1 MSDLGQISFYAAV
14 PVAAMMT
21 GGVIAAFYPPGKR
34 LSSGIQH
41 FAAGVVFAVVAA
53 ELLPEVRRQHAS
65 VEMAVSFSLGVALML
80 TLRILAKRLESRK
93 RKGGS
98 LPWGLITAVGLDV
111 LIDGLLLG
119 VGSAVGGGVGFLLTI
134 ALGVELMSLGLAMAA
149 QIAKE
154 SGRNKG
160 RNIAVICGIAAVFAA
175 GAVVGGLLLQGISME
190 WLGMMLSFGC
200 AAFLYLVTE
209 ELLVEAHQGAE
220 SPVIAA
226 IFFVGFLAIFLL
238 DMVNGSS

>member
-1 MSDLGQISFYAAV
+1 MSGLWQTVVYTAA
-14 PVAAMMT
+14 PVAAMVT

-53 ELLPEVRRQHAS
+53 ELLPDVKKQHAP

-80 TLRILAKRLESRK
+80 ALRILATRLECRES
-93 RKGGS
+93 KGGS
-98 LPWGLITAVGLDV
+98 LPWGLVAAVGLDV

-119 VGSAVGGGVGFLLTI
+119 VGFAVGGGVGVLLAI
-134 ALGVELMSLGLAMAA
+134 ALGVELLSLGLATAA

-154 SGRNKG
+154 SDGNKS
-160 RNIAVICGIAAVFAA
+160 RNIAVICGIAAVFAV
-175 GAVVGGLLLQGISME
+175 GALAGGLLLQGLSSE
-190 WLGMMLSFGC
+190 WLAMMLSFGC
-200 AAFLYLVTE
+200 AALLYLVTE
-209 ELLVEAHQGAE
+209 ELLVEAHEGAE

-226 IFFVGFLAIFLL
+226 MFFVGFLAIFLL
-238 DMVNGSS
+238 DMVKASG